1 MDNASRF
8 TLFSKKLSVLIGIM
22 FTHAHKRVCWLKSLP
37 IVFHVSPLL
46 FQFLSIMAT
55 VCEAKRGDCALQW
68 CRAHWQHGNIHAH
81 VLSLHAFSSSA
92 RWCLSGGMFY
102 AETAALHYHFLC
114 PTVLYLAN
122 HRVLLVFYS
131 LSVIIP

>member
-92 RWCLSGGMFY
+92 RWCLSGGSMQRRRPYIIIFS
-102 AETAALHYHFLC
+102 APRCCTLQTTGCCLSF
-114 PTVLYLAN
+114 TV
-122 HRVLLVFYS
+122 S
-131 LSVIIP
+131 Q